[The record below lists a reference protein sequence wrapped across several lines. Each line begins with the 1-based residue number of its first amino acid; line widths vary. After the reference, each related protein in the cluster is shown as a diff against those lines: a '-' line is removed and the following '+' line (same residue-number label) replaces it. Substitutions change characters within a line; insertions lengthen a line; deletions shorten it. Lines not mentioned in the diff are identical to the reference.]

1 LIKVNARGQ
10 ELAADE
16 ATVWNKWY
24 SRLLQKL
31 PTTVGEIIHVGQWL
45 HSIQGRE
52 FLADCTQLAR
62 SEFGE
67 SASVHRVCQ
76 SWGCAIFVR
85 ERYLETNNRE

>member
-1 LIKVNARGQ
+1 M
-10 ELAADE
+10 
-16 ATVWNKWY
+16 VWNKRY
-24 SRLLQKL
+24 NRLLQKL
-31 PTTVGEIIHVGQWL
+31 PATVGEVIRVGQWH

-76 SWGCAIFVR
+76 SWGCAIFAARKVFGN
-85 ERYLETNNRE
+85 E